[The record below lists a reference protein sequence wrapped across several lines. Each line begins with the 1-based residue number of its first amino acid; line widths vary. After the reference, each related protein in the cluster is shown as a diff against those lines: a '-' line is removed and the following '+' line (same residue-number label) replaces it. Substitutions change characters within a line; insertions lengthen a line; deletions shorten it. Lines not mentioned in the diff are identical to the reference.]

1 MVFAVQTI
9 DWVSKLD
16 AQLYPVLSDS
26 LTSAKA
32 VIRDLE
38 DKRDR
43 VLTEIKRAQA
53 EVQLRINTADEIL
66 SQGEPFPPICK

>member
-43 VLTEIKRAQA
+43 VLTEIKRAQV

-66 SQGEPFPPICK
+66 SQGESFPLIFK